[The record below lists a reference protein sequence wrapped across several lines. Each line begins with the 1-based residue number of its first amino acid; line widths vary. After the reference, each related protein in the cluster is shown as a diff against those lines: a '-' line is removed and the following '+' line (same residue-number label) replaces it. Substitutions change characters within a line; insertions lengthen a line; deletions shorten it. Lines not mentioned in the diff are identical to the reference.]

1 MNGPV
6 RIERDGDIAV
16 IVIDNPPVNASTA
29 AVRQGLLEALHAT
42 ADDRAVVLIGAG
54 KHLVSGS
61 DLREFEGEIPE
72 PQLPEVLTA
81 IEQHPRPV
89 VAAISGSTLGGGLEL
104 ALACDQ
110 RMALKGARVGL
121 PEAGL
126 GMIPGAGG
134 IVRTVRLLDP
144 DRVLELVVSATPVD
158 VAHSEGL
165 VDLVVPERLRECAV
179 AAARTATKRVL
190 TEQPARTGPPG
201 RFEETARRLLARH
214 GATGPVVSAIG
225 AVLTATAVPA
235 RTALRHERAE
245 FLRLRASPEAAALRH
260 LFFARTAATRAGKP
274 VVERELRRVGVIGA
288 GTMGAGI
295 ARAFAA
301 AGAEVVLVD
310 VDAGMLE
317 RARAAAERSGHGLR
331 TSTWMADL
339 AGVDLVVEAVFEDH
353 DVKAEVL
360 EAAAA
365 VVPGVP
371 LATNTSYL
379 DVDAL
384 AAAVPDPSRVLGM
397 HFLAPAH
404 RTAVLE
410 VVRGEVTGSDGLDHA
425 FSAARLLGKTPVVVG
440 VCDGFVGN
448 RVFSAYRYQCELL
461 VEEGAQPRQV
471 DEALLDL
478 GFAMGPFVVADMSGL
493 DVAWRARRRRDATR
507 DPRERY
513 PDVADRLVEKGR
525 LGQKTGAGWYRYLDG
540 AREPHEDPEV
550 ARIIADSR
558 ASKGITPRPIGP
570 DEITERVL
578 AAMANEAALLLAEG
592 IAARPGDVD
601 VLLTRGYGFPER
613 LGGPCHWAA
622 TQPPDQ
628 LTEAV
633 QRLERAV
640 GWGFRAGDP
649 ALLR

>member
-1 MNGPV
+1 MSGPV
-6 RIERDGDIAV
+6 RIERDGDVTV

-29 AVRQGLLEALHAT
+29 AVRRGLLEALRAT
-42 ADDRAVVLIGAG
+42 ADHRAVVLIGAG
-54 KHLVSGS
+54 KNLVSGS

-72 PQLPEVLTA
+72 PQLPEVLAA
-81 IEQHPRPV
+81 IERHPRPV
-89 VAAISGSTLGGGLEL
+89 VAAVSGSTLGGGFEL
-104 ALACDQ
+104 ALACDL
-110 RMALKGARVGL
+110 RVASKNARVGL

-144 DRVLELVVSATPVD
+144 DRVLELVVSATPVA
-158 VAHSEGL
+158 VTQAEGL
-165 VDLVVPERLRECAV
+165 VDLVVPDRLRDRAV
-179 AAARTATKRVL
+179 AAARTASKRVL
-190 TEQPARTGPPG
+190 TEQPARAGTPG

-214 GATGPVVSAIG
+214 GAAPAVVAAVG
-225 AVLTATAVPA
+225 AVLTATATPA
-235 RTALRHERAE
+235 RLALRHERAE
-245 FLRLRASPEAAALRH
+245 FTRLRTSREAAALRH
-260 LFFARTAATRAGKP
+260 LFFARTAAARAGRP
-274 VVERELRRVGVIGA
+274 VVEREIRRVGVIGA

-295 ARAFAA
+295 ARAFAV

-310 VDAGMLE
+310 VDPAMLE
-317 RARAAAERSGHGLR
+317 RARAAAERSGDRLR
-331 TSTWMADL
+331 TSTEMNDL

-353 DVKAEVL
+353 GVKAGVL
-360 EAAAA
+360 ATAAA

-384 AAAVPDPSRVLGM
+384 AAAVPDPSRVLGL

-410 VVRGEVTGSDGLDHA
+410 VVRGKETSAEVLDWA

-461 VEEGAQPRQV
+461 VEEGAEPRQV

-478 GFAMGPFVVADMSGL
+478 GFAMGPFAVADMSGL
-493 DVAWRARRRRDATR
+493 DVAWRARRRRDAGR
-507 DPRERY
+507 DSRERY

-525 LGQKTGAGWYRYLDG
+525 LGQKTGAGWYRYPDG
-540 AREPHEDPEV
+540 TRQPHDDPEV

-558 ASKGITPRPIGP
+558 ASKTITARAIGQ

-622 TQPPDQ
+622 TRPHDD
-628 LTEAV
+628 LAAALR
-633 QRLERAV
+633 RLEKAV
-640 GWGFRAGDP
+640 GWGFRAGDL
-649 ALLR
+649 AVLR